1 MSNPAQETSTA
12 RTAPTPEHEPAI
24 DPVAV
29 RAGCTEILQWR
40 MPPEHRRIREA
51 ASDLHTW
58 YWNLAHHL
66 DPALFTPAE
75 WPDHLAVLAR
85 GRELA
90 GNASLVYGTGANA
103 PLEALGHVQA
113 LARCV
118 RALAHTLETQH
129 HLTPAIRRQRE
140 RTARPLNRGPR

>member
-1 MSNPAQETSTA
+1 MTTPPETGPGH
-12 RTAPTPEHEPAI
+12 TAPTSQHEPAD
-24 DPVAV
+24 DPAGV

-66 DPALFTPAE
+66 DNTLYSPAD
-75 WPDHLAVLAR
+75 WPDHQAVLAR

-90 GNASLVYGTGANA
+90 GDASPIYATGANE
-103 PLEALGHVQA
+103 PLEALAYVQA

-118 RALAHTLETQH
+118 RALARTLETQH
-129 HLTPAIRRQRE
+129 RLTPAIRRQQQ
-140 RTARPLNRGPR
+140 RTALHLARGLR